1 MRRATPP
8 AACAQIDAIEAFH
21 LKPNVNPSW
30 TLCVFNLKRFV
41 SHRNAKVEDPAE
53 SMFAFP
59 IKAFFPEPTV
69 ILIMKIT
76 L

>member
-1 MRRATPP
+1 MCSSYRPLVPP
-8 AACAQIDAIEAFH
+8 AKAFH

-69 ILIMKIT
+69 IPIMKIT